1 MDYIA
6 AEIEIALFVTERY
19 TDITTPQ
26 YPYHNLAP
34 TQSVVGHASRTT
46 AFYFLNDYDGF
57 VLKADVQIVK
67 VYFSSGS

>member
-6 AEIEIALFVTERY
+6 TEIEIAFYVRERF

-26 YPYHNLAP
+26 YPYHNLAH

-57 VLKADVQIVK
+57 VLKADVQIGK
-67 VYFSSGS
+67 VYFSSES